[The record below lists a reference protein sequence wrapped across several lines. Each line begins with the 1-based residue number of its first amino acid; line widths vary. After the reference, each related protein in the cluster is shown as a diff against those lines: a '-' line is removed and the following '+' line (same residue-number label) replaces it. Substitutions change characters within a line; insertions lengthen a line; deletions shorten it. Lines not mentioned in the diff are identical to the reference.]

1 MVLVA
6 GEPGIGKSRIAAALQ
21 VHRARLGR
29 PHKISAENLRGYTLR
44 SGSGYW
50 TIGGRHNSITAIQ

>member
-1 MVLVA
+1 MVLVS
-6 GEPGIGKSRIAAALQ
+6 GEPGIGKSRIAVALQ

-29 PHKISAENLRGYTLR
+29 PHKITLKINGLYLKKR
-44 SGSGYW
+44 PGYW